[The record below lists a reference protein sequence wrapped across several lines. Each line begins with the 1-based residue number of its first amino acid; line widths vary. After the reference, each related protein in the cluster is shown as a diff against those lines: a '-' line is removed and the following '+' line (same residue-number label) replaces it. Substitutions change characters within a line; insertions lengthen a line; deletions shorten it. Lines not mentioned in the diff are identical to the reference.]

1 MIKSPLQLREIS
13 TTDWPHVSRCF
24 PDLTFEQSLAYESAA
39 ASRIGADTRLI
50 VLEDAGIPVAAACI
64 RIKTIPG
71 LRRGIA
77 WIASGPI
84 MQTAAG
90 ALPDDAI
97 QVEILEALRHHFVEK
112 EGHILRLRLPG
123 LAFHKPE
130 HMNEIAAQAGF
141 QPTSR
146 APAYRSFAID
156 LRLDEDTLMKKLNG
170 KWRTDLRYAFKSDIL
185 LEQGNS
191 PDLIARFMVL
201 FEEIQAAK
209 NFTPNI
215 TPEFHFGLKGPD
227 FSHDILIATK
237 DGKDIGGIV
246 IGTCGKTAVY
256 LFGATSEAGRRLRA
270 GYFLAWKGIG
280 LSRERGLD
288 WYDLGGVDFDANP
301 SVARFKNRMNGEYI
315 EAAGPYEARPS
326 GMFPALV
333 TGLET
338 LRARLKARG

>member
-1 MIKSPLQLREIS
+1 MGNTIIS
-13 TTDWPHVSRCF
+13 THFILAQEWAELAGQF
-24 PDLTFEQSLAYESAA
+24 NDLSFEQSLTYSAA
-39 ASRIGADTRLI
+39 AAAQIGGQVRFVRIDQSG
-50 VLEDAGIPVAAACI
+50 VPVAAACI

-90 ALPDDAI
+90 ALPNDAA
-97 QVEILEALRHHFVEK
+97 QVEILEALRHQFVEK

-156 LRLDEDTLMKKLNG
+156 LRLDEDALMKKLNG

-209 NFTPNI
+209 NFTPSI
-215 TPEFHFGLKGPD
+215 TPEFHFSLKGED

-237 DGKDIGGIV
+237 DGKDIGGII

-270 GYFLAWKGIG
+270 GYFLAWKGIN

>member
-1 MIKSPLQLREIS
+1 MSNTIIS
-13 TTDWPHVSRCF
+13 THFILAKEWAELAGQF
-24 PDLTFEQSLAYESAA
+24 GDLSFEQSLTYSAA
-39 ASRIGADTRLI
+39 AAAQIGGQVRFVRIDQSG
-50 VLEDAGIPVAAACI
+50 VPVAAACI
-64 RIKTIPG
+64 RIKTVPG

-84 MQTAAG
+84 MQTAAD
-90 ALPDDAI
+90 ALPDDAT
-97 QVEILEALRHHFVEK
+97 QVEILEALRHQFVEK

-123 LAFHKPE
+123 LAFHKSE

-170 KWRTDLRYAFKSDIL
+170 KWRGHLRYALKSGIS
-185 LEQGNS
+185 LEQGRN
-191 PDLIARFMVL
+191 PDLIARFMAL
-201 FEEIQAAK
+201 FEEIQIAK
-209 NFTPNI
+209 KFSTGVS
-215 TPEFHFGLKGPD
+215 PEFHFSLKGPD

-237 DGKDIGGIV
+237 DGQDIGGIV

-256 LFGATSEAGRRLRA
+256 LFGATSEAGRRFRA
-270 GYFLAWKGIG
+270 GYFLAWKGIN
-280 LSRERGLD
+280 LSRNRELD
-288 WYDLGGVDFDANP
+288 WYDLGGVDFEVNP
-301 SVARFKNRMNGEYI
+301 SVAKFKEGTNGEYI